1 MASMNLALLI
11 GHLGQDPKVN
21 VTQSGKAVAN
31 LSVATSMRVKG
42 ADGQY
47 SDKTEW
53 HRVTAWDKAAE
64 YCRDYL
70 HKGSCV
76 SVEGRIETRKYQ
88 DKDGVDRYQTEI
100 IANRV
105 QGLDKRDASQTDGQS
120 RGQSPKP
127 TPQKPPFDDD
137 DLGPAFPSDAGGM
150 DDVPF

>member
-1 MASMNLALLI
+1 MASMNMAILI

-31 LSVATSMRVKG
+31 LSVATSTRVKG

-47 SDKTEW
+47 ADKTEW
-53 HRVTAWDKAAE
+53 HRVTAWDKTAE
-64 YCRDYL
+64 YCRGYL

-105 QGLDKRDASQTDGQS
+105 QGLDRKGAEDAPSAHAPASQQS
-120 RGQSPKP
+120 CEHSP
-127 TPQKPPFDDD
+127 TNQRAPFDVAESGDI
-137 DLGPAFPSDAGGM
+137 
-150 DDVPF
+150 PF

>member
-1 MASMNLALLI
+1 MASMNMAILI

-31 LSVATSMRVKG
+31 LSVATSTRVKG

-47 SDKTEW
+47 ADKTEW
-53 HRVTAWDKAAE
+53 HRVTAWDKTAE
-64 YCRDYL
+64 YCRGYL

-105 QGLDKRDASQTDGQS
+105 QGLDRKGAEDAQMTHA
-120 RGQSPKP
+120 P
-127 TPQKPPFDDD
+127 TPHHPGKQNTTNQRAPFDAAESGDI
-137 DLGPAFPSDAGGM
+137 
-150 DDVPF
+150 PF